1 MTRIT
6 LRKVLML
13 GVFAVLVVS
22 VAGCTSSTTSSSTG
36 SSQNLAVTYANAY
49 LNDSIKTA
57 YAGQAVTGVS
67 VLANGS
73 NGAQLTAAIPNA
85 TDNITITIAVN
96 IQQFPSVSAATTFF
110 NSQSFGYTL
119 GTPAAANESIT
130 NTASAAYQDTM
141 GHAPTIT
148 NSAYKIESE
157 SVYMAQGDVI
167 MQQNEFVTWGTF
179 SAATV

>member
-1 MTRIT
+1 MTKIT
-6 LRKVLML
+6 LKMILML
-13 GVFAVLVVS
+13 GLLSVLIVS
-22 VAGCTSSTTSSSTG
+22 VAGCTSSTTSNPTG
-36 SSQNLAVTYANAY
+36 SSQNNAITYANAY

-57 YAGQAVTGVS
+57 YAGQTVTGVS

-73 NGAQLTAAIPNA
+73 NGAQLTATIPNA
-85 TDNITITIAVN
+85 TDNITTTITVN

-130 NTASAAYQDTM
+130 NPASAAYQDTM
-141 GHAPTIT
+141 GHAPTVT
-148 NSAYKIESE
+148 NTAYKIESE
-157 SVYMAQGDVI
+157 SYYMAQGAVI
-167 MQQNEFVTWGTF
+167 MQQNEFVIWGTL